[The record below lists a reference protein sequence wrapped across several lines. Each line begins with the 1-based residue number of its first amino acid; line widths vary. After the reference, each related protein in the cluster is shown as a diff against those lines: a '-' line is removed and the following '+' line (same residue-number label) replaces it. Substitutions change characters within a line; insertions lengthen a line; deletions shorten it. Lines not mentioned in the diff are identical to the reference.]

1 MKSKSVETI
10 TSNDEYV
17 RMRIFDGEL
26 PFKNCYIVMRFANPL
41 RMFAFRPD
49 AESFMEYIR
58 NQNGDNIPKIN
69 ERGDV
74 VYEVNYSILER
85 EIELFHPSW
94 LPKKKTFNV
103 IDKPPEVGYE

>member
-17 RMRIFDGEL
+17 RMRIYDGEL
-26 PFKNCYIVMRFANPL
+26 PLKHCYIVMRYSNPL
-41 RMFAFRPD
+41 RMFAFKDD
-49 AESFMEYIR
+49 AERFLQFYKETNKDYIPPR
-58 NQNGDNIPKIN
+58 N
-69 ERGDV
+69 ERGDI
-74 VYEVNYSILER
+74 VYEVTYSILER